1 MSIQVVS
8 RVRWAVFFFAAL
20 VCLSAKAELTIEIVK
35 GVDQQT
41 RIAVVPFAWDGAGI
55 APEQFHQIIGND
67 LQLSGFFEVVPARNM
82 LSFPAPGDEIN
93 FRDWRIL
100 NTDYLLVGNAGYDG
114 DRLIAG
120 IELYDVPSG
129 RLVFARRIFAGQAEG
144 RDISHRASDLVYEQ
158 ISGIPGIAESR
169 ILYVT
174 DTRGTGGEN
183 QPINYRLMLADQD
196 GARERMVLESRAPL
210 MSPAWSP
217 DGEWIAYVSFE
228 TGRAAIFLQNLFTGE
243 REQVTN
249 FTGINGAPAFSPDGR
264 KLAMVLSKDGNP
276 EIYVMDLETRGLRRI
291 TNHFAIDTEPN
302 WTADGQSLVFTS
314 DRGGRPQIYQIE
326 LQSGRIARLTFRGD
340 YNARPRLSPDGRFLV
355 MVHRNEG
362 VFHIAVQDLTDDT
375 FIIVT
380 ETSLD
385 ESPTISP
392 NGALVMYAT
401 KQNDRSILAAVSLDA
416 GVKYNLPASS
426 SADVREPAWSPF

>member
-1 MSIQVVS
+1 MKIS
-8 RVRWAVFFFAAL
+8 RVIFTLLFLCCGL
-20 VCLSAKAELTIEIVK
+20 VAKAELTIEIVK
-35 GVDQQT
+35 GVDQKT

-67 LQLSGFFEVVPARNM
+67 LQLSGFFEVIPAQNM
-82 LSFPAPGDEIN
+82 LSFPSPGQEIN

-114 DRLIAG
+114 NRLVAG

-129 RLVFARRIFAGQAEG
+129 RLVFARRIFAGESEG
-144 RDISHRASDLVYEQ
+144 RDVSHRASDLVYEQ
-158 ISGIPGIAESR
+158 ISGIAGIAESR

-174 DTRGTGGEN
+174 DTRNEGGA
-183 QPINYRLMLADQD
+183 INYRLMLADQD
-196 GARERMVLESRAPL
+196 GARERMVLESGAPI
-210 MSPAWSP
+210 MSPAWAP
-217 DGEWIAYVSFE
+217 DGERIAYVSFE
-228 TGRAAIFLQNLFTGE
+228 TGRAAIFIQNIFTGE
-243 REQVTN
+243 REQVTD
-249 FTGINGAPAFSPDGR
+249 FVGINGAPAFSPDGR
-264 KLAMVLSKDGNP
+264 KLALVLSKDGNP
-276 EIYVMDLETRGLRRI
+276 EIYLLDLETRGMRRI

-302 WTADGQSLVFTS
+302 WTPGGESLVFTS
-314 DRGGRPQIYQIE
+314 DRGGRPQVYEIN

-355 MVHRNEG
+355 MVHRNNG

-416 GVKYNLPASS
+416 GVKYNLPSGS